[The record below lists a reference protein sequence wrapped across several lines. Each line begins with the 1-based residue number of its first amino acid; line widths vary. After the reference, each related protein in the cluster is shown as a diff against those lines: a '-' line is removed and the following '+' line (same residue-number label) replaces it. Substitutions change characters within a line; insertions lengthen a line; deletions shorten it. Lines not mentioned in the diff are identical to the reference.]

1 MSVYTRAHVI
11 MRPLEESEVAQVFEK
26 LFKFIGKN
34 LRNVLESSA
43 SSGGGERKGK
53 GKGNDSDETTTTKKQ
68 EALDFV
74 SACTNKESI
83 T

>member
-1 MSVYTRAHVI
+1 MSVYTHAHVI

-53 GKGNDSDETTTTKKQ
+53 GKGNDSDDDDEDEEK

-74 SACTNKESI
+74 SVCTNKESI